1 MLDFGERIKIFRK
14 HFNLTQQELADTI
27 GANNKQT
34 ISDIEKGKQKSFKDD
49 QVRIILDKFGIS
61 KAWLILGD
69 GEMFQ
74 QRASVSQNA
83 TGNGINQVSGSG
95 NIFKHSEKGIT
106 STGDQSKER
115 MINIPF
121 LHNVYASAGGGAVV
135 PASDYPTVMS
145 FSESFLKDFFRLDT
159 FKGLHIITAT
169 GNSMEP
175 KIYAGELLFIN
186 PYENENSS
194 IVEGAIYVVLSSG
207 HIYVKRIY
215 PNGKE
220 LRLVSDNEKVSDIV
234 LMGDEIDEMKI
245 IGRVVGHFDTL

>member
-1 MLDFGERIKIFRK
+1 MSTWYERLKEVREK
-14 HFNLTQQELADTI
+14 NELTQPE
-27 GANNKQT
+27 
-34 ISDIEKGKQKSFKDD
+34 
-49 QVRIILDKFGIS
+49 
-61 KAWLILGD
+61 LGD
-69 GEMFQ
+69 KIDKDVTAISRYENGKGAIFLPYKLKKSLSKVFTKDEVEYIEEGEIFQ

-83 TGNGINQVSGSG
+83 IGDGINQVNGSG
-95 NIFKHSEKGIT
+95 NTFKHSEKVIT
-106 STGDQSKER
+106 SAGDQSKER
-115 MINIPF
+115 MIGIPF

-135 PASDYPTVMS
+135 PTEDDPAVMS

-159 FKGLHIITAT
+159 FKGMHIITAT

-215 PNGKE
+215 PNGRE
-220 LRLVSDNEKVSDIV
+220 LRLISDNDKVSDIV

-245 IGRVVGHFDTL
+245 IGRVVGHFDKL